1 MSRWTMHCSRSRSS
15 PLSRRRVR
23 RNLRPSMRRLVLT
36 LICGAACCGS
46 LGVGATPAGQR
57 KPARA
62 RVPVKTAAEVID
74 RNVAARGG
82 LDAWRKV
89 DTMVWLGHLEHG
101 GRETQRIPF
110 VMTLKRPNL
119 TRFELKEQFNQFTR
133 IFDGAHG
140 WKLRPGA
147 DGRPET
153 KAFSPEEANFART
166 EFVIDGP
173 LIDCQTKGVKA
184 DLDGVDTVDG
194 RKAYRLSLKLPNGG
208 ERKMWIDVKTNLD
221 IRLDRPATNPLKP
234 GAPVSVY
241 YRDYATV
248 DGVRVA
254 RSIETGVGAI
264 GSEAADKLVIDR
276 VLVNPKLDDG
286 TFAPPATPRRPRSHS
301 RLLMPTETRR
311 SDIPSA
317 AHADSA

>member
-1 MSRWTMHCSRSRSS
+1 
-15 PLSRRRVR
+15 
-23 RNLRPSMRRLVLT
+23 MRRLVST
-36 LICGAACCGS
+36 LLYGALCCGS
-46 LGVGATPAGQR
+46 FALGATPAPPK
-57 KPARA
+57 KPAGEGSPA
-62 RVPVKTAAEVID
+62 TTAAEVID
-74 RNVAARGG
+74 HNVAARGG

-89 DTMVWLGHLEHG
+89 ETMVWLGHLEHG

-119 TRFELKEQFNQFTR
+119 TRFELKEQFDQFTR
-133 IFDGAHG
+133 IFDGVHG
-140 WKLRPGA
+140 WKVRPGS

-153 KAFSPEEANFART
+153 KAFSSEEVNFART
-166 EFVIDGP
+166 EFAIDGP
-173 LIDCQTKGVKA
+173 LIDYRAKGVTA
-184 DLDGVDTVDG
+184 DLDGIDTVDG
-194 RKAYRLSLKLPNGG
+194 RKAYRLSLKLPNGA
-208 ERKMWIDVKTNLD
+208 ERKVWIDIKTNLD

-254 RSIETGVGAI
+254 RSIETGVGAV

-286 TFAPPATPRRPRSHS
+286 TFAPPATPLRRGGHVR
-301 RLLMPTETRR
+301 
-311 SDIPSA
+311 IPA
-317 AHADSA
+317 Y

>member
-1 MSRWTMHCSRSRSS
+1 
-15 PLSRRRVR
+15 
-23 RNLRPSMRRLVLT
+23 MRRLVLT
-36 LICGAACCGS
+36 LICGAVCCGA
-46 LGVGATPAGQR
+46 LAEGATPAGPR
-57 KPARA
+57 KPAGEGSLA
-62 RVPVKTAAEVID
+62 KTAAEVID

-119 TRFELKEQFNQFTR
+119 TRFELKEQFNSFTR

-153 KAFSPEEANFART
+153 KAFSPEEAKFARA

-173 LIDCQTKGVKA
+173 LIDYQVKGVTA
-184 DLDGVDTVDG
+184 DLDGIDTMDG
-194 RKAYRLSLKLPNGG
+194 RKAYRLSLKLPSGG
-208 ERKMWIDVKTNLD
+208 ERKVWIDIKTNLD

-234 GAPVSVY
+234 GAPISVY
-241 YRDYATV
+241 YRNFADA
-248 DGVRVA
+248 DGVQVA
-254 RSIETGVGAI
+254 RSIETGVDVGGTVA
-264 GSEAADKLVIDR
+264 GDKLVIDR
-276 VLVNPKLDDG
+276 VMVNPKLDDG
-286 TFAPPATPRRPRSHS
+286 TFALPPTPMRRGGRVRVPESQ
-301 RLLMPTETRR
+301 
-311 SDIPSA
+311 
-317 AHADSA
+317 

>member
-1 MSRWTMHCSRSRSS
+1 
-15 PLSRRRVR
+15 
-23 RNLRPSMRRLVLT
+23 MRRLVLT
-36 LICGAACCGS
+36 LICGALCCGS
-46 LGVGATPAGQR
+46 LGVGATPAAPK
-57 KPARA
+57 KPTAEGSLA
-62 RVPVKTAAEVID
+62 KTAAEVIE

-101 GRETQRIPF
+101 GKETQRIPF

-153 KAFSPEEANFART
+153 KAFSPEEANFSRT
-166 EFVIDGP
+166 EFAIDGP
-173 LIDCQTKGVKA
+173 LINYRAKGVTA
-184 DLDGVDTVDG
+184 ELDGIDTVDG
-194 RKAYRLSLKLPNGG
+194 RKAYRLSLKLPSGG
-208 ERKMWIDVKTNLD
+208 ERKVWIDIKTNLD

-241 YRDYATV
+241 YRNYEAAE
-248 DGVRVA
+248 GVQVA
-254 RSIETGVGAI
+254 RSIETGVESGGAVA
-264 GSEAADKLVIDR
+264 GDKLVIDR

-286 TFAPPATPRRPRSHS
+286 TFALPPTPMHRGGHVRVPAS
-301 RLLMPTETRR
+301 
-311 SDIPSA
+311 
-317 AHADSA
+317 

>member
-1 MSRWTMHCSRSRSS
+1 MH
-15 PLSRRRVR
+15 
-23 RNLRPSMRRLVLT
+23 RLVLT
-36 LICGAACCGS
+36 VICGVVCCGV
-46 LGVGATPAGQR
+46 LAVGATPAAEPR
-57 KPARA
+57 KPAGA
-62 RVPVKTAAEVID
+62 GSLAKTAAEVID

-119 TRFELKEQFNQFTR
+119 TRFELKEQFSQFTR

-140 WKLRPGA
+140 WKLRPGV

-173 LIDCQTKGVKA
+173 LIDYQAKSVTA
-184 DLDGVDTVDG
+184 ELDGIDTVDG

-208 ERKMWIDVKTNLD
+208 ERKVWIDIKTNLD
-221 IRLDRPATNPLKP
+221 IRYDRPATNPLKP

-241 YRDYATV
+241 YRNYADT
-248 DGVRVA
+248 DGVQVA
-254 RSIETGVGAI
+254 RSIETGVDAGGAVV
-264 GSEAADKLVIDR
+264 GDKLVIDR

-286 TFAPPATPRRPRSHS
+286 TFAPPPVPLRRGGHVR
-301 RLLMPTETRR
+301 
-311 SDIPSA
+311 IPA
-317 AHADSA
+317 P

>member
-1 MSRWTMHCSRSRSS
+1 
-15 PLSRRRVR
+15 
-23 RNLRPSMRRLVLT
+23 MRRLVLIV
-36 LICGAACCGS
+36 ICGAVCGAFAA
-46 LGVGATPAGQR
+46 GATSAAGPR
-57 KPARA
+57 KPAA
-62 RVPVKTAAEVID
+62 AGSLAKTAAEVID

-89 DTMVWLGHLEHG
+89 DTMVWLGHLEHA

-110 VMTLKRPNL
+110 VTTLKRPNL
-119 TRFELKEQFNQFTR
+119 TRFELKEQFNSFTR
-133 IFDGAHG
+133 IFDGTHG

-153 KAFSPEEANFART
+153 KAFSPEEANFARI

-173 LIDCQTKGVKA
+173 LIDYKAKGVTA

-208 ERKMWIDVKTNLD
+208 ERKVWIDIKTNLD

-241 YRDYATV
+241 YRNYEAV
-248 DGVRVA
+248 DGVQVA
-254 RSIETGVGAI
+254 RSIETGVDAGGAVA
-264 GSEAADKLVIDR
+264 GDRLVIDR
-276 VLVNPKLDDG
+276 VLVNPKLDEG
-286 TFAPPATPRRPRSHS
+286 TFSPPATPLRRGGHVR
-301 RLLMPTETRR
+301 
-311 SDIPSA
+311 IPAS
-317 AHADSA
+317 